1 VNDQAKFKNVLAA
14 DCKREGCRSNR
25 REQWSF
31 LLMKSAALPMNLSGG
46 SCLMQVTITV
56 SDEIVR
62 EAKSRSLFLTD
73 FVEMLLDKGLEVV
86 MDRPVLNSAIDL
98 IRNLRSASPLSNR

>member
-1 VNDQAKFKNVLAA
+1 
-14 DCKREGCRSNR
+14 
-25 REQWSF
+25 
-31 LLMKSAALPMNLSGG
+31 
-46 SCLMQVTITV
+46 MQVTITV

>member
-1 VNDQAKFKNVLAA
+1 
-14 DCKREGCRSNR
+14 
-25 REQWSF
+25 
-31 LLMKSAALPMNLSGG
+31 
-46 SCLMQVTITV
+46 MQVTITV

-86 MDRPVLNSAIDL
+86 LDKPVLNSAIDL
-98 IRNLRSASPLSNR
+98 IRNLRSSAQALDR

>member
-1 VNDQAKFKNVLAA
+1 
-14 DCKREGCRSNR
+14 
-25 REQWSF
+25 
-31 LLMKSAALPMNLSGG
+31 
-46 SCLMQVTITV
+46 MQVTITV

-98 IRNLRSASPLSNR
+98 IRNLRSAAPAAKR

>member
-1 VNDQAKFKNVLAA
+1 
-14 DCKREGCRSNR
+14 
-25 REQWSF
+25 
-31 LLMKSAALPMNLSGG
+31 
-46 SCLMQVTITV
+46 MQVTITV

-86 MDRPVLNSAIDL
+86 LDKPVLNSAIDL
-98 IRNLRSASPLSNR
+98 IRNLRSSAQTLDR